1 MSPELFASDLGSL
14 VAWLLLVAYGL
25 GSISAAIL
33 VSRVRGLADP
43 RSYGSKN
50 PGATNMLR
58 TGDRLAAGLTLF
70 GDALKGWL
78 AVKLGA
84 VLLGEI
90 WPVLCAVGLVAF
102 LGHLFPLWHRFQ
114 GGKGVA
120 TALGVLLALSAPVG
134 LACLASWILVF
145 KLSKISSLS
154 ALSAA
159 LLAPIWWGVLGPDGG
174 LASQL
179 LVMTMAALLLYR
191 HKQNIRDLRAGRE
204 ERSSVRTASADA
216 PQSGPPD
223 AAVPG
228 PSESAGQPPRQS

>member
-1 MSPELFASDLGSL
+1 MSPELLASDLGYI
-14 VAWLLLVAYGL
+14 VAWLLLVAYGI
-25 GSISAAIL
+25 GSISAAIV

-58 TGDRLAAGLTLF
+58 TGDRLAAALTLL

-78 AVKLGA
+78 AVKLA
-84 VLLGEI
+84 ALLMGEV

-102 LGHLFPLWHRFQ
+102 LGHLYPMWHRFQ

-120 TALGVLLALSAPVG
+120 TALGVLLALSPAVG
-134 LACLASWILVF
+134 LACLVSWLVVF

-159 LLAPIWWGVLGPDGG
+159 LLAPIWWWLLGPEGG
-174 LASQL
+174 LAAQL
-179 LVMTMAALLLYR
+179 MVMVMAALLLYR

-204 ERSSVRTASADA
+204 ERSALKAA
-216 PQSGPPD
+216 NAAEPQSGPPD
-223 AAVPG
+223 AAAPA
-228 PSESAGQPPRQS
+228 PSESEGQPPRQS